1 MLLQQNILDEVVVVG
16 YKNKDDVII
25 KNNLIDTENSVLKN
39 EVERIIRQLPKIEIP
54 EYRGKTIGVTVKFM
68 LQ

>member
-1 MLLQQNILDEVVVVG
+1 MLQQNILDEVVVVG